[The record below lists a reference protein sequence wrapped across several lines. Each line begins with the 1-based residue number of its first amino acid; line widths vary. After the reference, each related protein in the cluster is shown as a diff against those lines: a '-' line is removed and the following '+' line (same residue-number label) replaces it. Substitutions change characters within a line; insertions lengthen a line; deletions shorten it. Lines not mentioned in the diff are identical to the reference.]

1 MGRNRSGARER
12 VDRVAV
18 SFRTRLFLALILAVL
33 LPLGALAYGV
43 RREMDRRLTAEYEE
57 RVGSMAE
64 VIEADLGRENG
75 NLGARLAALTSDLA
89 RNNRFRLAALQND
102 ASSRQYLL
110 DYAGAAMS
118 LSGLS
123 MLQIQDSA
131 GRILSSG
138 HFRNE
143 FDQFQPE
150 LPRLLASTPATMALV
165 RTRTPEGPL
174 VALAR
179 VDSFRVGGRRF
190 SVVGGV
196 GAEARLVDRSA
207 RAGDLSVALVYPGAQ
222 PEPSSEARV
231 LRQLQLPYL
240 DLLSGAVALDTAR
253 FVVTQSL
260 GTLEAL
266 RRSVDQWF
274 IVAIA
279 LTVAVALVLAAWLS
293 SRISRPLRELARKT
307 SEIDLDRLDQSF
319 DSEREDEIG
328 ALSRLLG
335 GMTER
340 IRNSSARL
348 REAERRAA
356 VGDLARQV
364 NHDIKNGLAPIRNV
378 LRHFAQV
385 ARQDPALLPAVFEE
399 RRGTLDS
406 SVEYLETLA
415 RNYARLSPTIERT
428 PCDVNAVVE
437 EVLRNTVVDGTVL
450 RTSLS
455 QRLPRALGDTLLLRR
470 ILENLL
476 GNAVDSLEGRSG
488 GAVTVTTE
496 PAGGD
501 GEPLTVRISVADT
514 GSGMTRKE
522 LDHAFDDFYTTKTE
536 GTGLGL
542 SIVRRL
548 ILDLNGTLRV
558 ETEPGTGTRFVVEL
572 PADPGGP
579 AAS

>member
-1 MGRNRSGARER
+1 M
-12 VDRVAV
+12 
-18 SFRTRLFLALILAVL
+18 SFRTRLFLGILAGVVI
-33 LPLGALAYGV
+33 PLGALAYGV
-43 RREMDRRLTAEYEE
+43 RQEMERRLTTEYEQ

-64 VIEADLGRENG
+64 VIETDLVRE
-75 NLGARLAALTSDLA
+75 GATVGSRLSALISDLS
-89 RNNRFRLAALQND
+89 RDNRFRLAALQGD
-102 ASSRQYLL
+102 AASRRYLL
-110 DYAGAAMS
+110 DYAGNAMW

-143 FDQFQPE
+143 FDQLQPQ
-150 LPRLLASTPATMALV
+150 LPALLATAPGTMMLV
-165 RTRTPEGPL
+165 RTRTPETPL
-174 VALAR
+174 LALAR

-196 GAEARLVDRSA
+196 AAEARLDRLVRDRDLAVD
-207 RAGDLSVALVYPGAQ
+207 LVYPGRERV
-222 PEPSSEARV
+222 PYSGARV
-231 LRQLQLPYL
+231 LREIPLPYL
-240 DLLSGAVALDTAR
+240 DLLSGTGVALDTAR

-266 RRSVDQWF
+266 QRSVDRWF
-274 IVAIA
+274 LLALG
-279 LTVAVALVLAAWLS
+279 LTVAAALVLAGWLS
-293 SRISRPLRELARKT
+293 SRISRPLRELAQKT
-307 SEIDLDRLDQSF
+307 SQIDLDRLDQSF
-319 DSEREDEIG
+319 DSERQDEIG

-378 LRHFAQV
+378 LRHFSQV

-437 EVLRNTVVDGTVL
+437 EVLRSTVADGTVL
-450 RTSLS
+450 HTSLT
-455 QRLPRALGDTLLLRR
+455 QRLPRAVGDTLMLRR
-470 ILENLL
+470 ILENLV
-476 GNAVDSLEGRSG
+476 GNAADSLGGRSG

-501 GEPLTVRISVADT
+501 GEPLRVRIIVADT

-522 LDHAFDDFYTTKTE
+522 LDHAFDDFYTTKE
-536 GTGLGL
+536 DGTGLGL

-548 ILDLNGTLRV
+548 VLDLNGTLRV

-572 PADPGGP
+572 PADQGGR
-579 AAS
+579 AAP

>member
-1 MGRNRSGARER
+1 MN
-12 VDRVAV
+12 
-18 SFRTRLFLALILAVL
+18 FRTRLFLGILVAVL
-33 LPLGALAYGV
+33 LPLGALAFGV
-43 RREMDRRLTAEYEE
+43 RREMERRLSAEYEG

-64 VIEADLGRENG
+64 VIAADLARESG
-75 NLGARLAALTSDLA
+75 AVAARLRALSDDLG
-89 RNNRFRLAALQND
+89 RNNRFRLAALQGD
-102 ASSRQYLL
+102 PSSRRYLL
-110 DYAGAAMS
+110 DYAGDAMKV
-118 LSGLS
+118 SGLA

-143 FDQFQPE
+143 FDQLQPE
-150 LPRLLASTPATMALV
+150 LPRLLSTARDSMTLV
-165 RTRTPEGPL
+165 RTRTPEVPL
-174 VALAR
+174 VVLAR

-190 SVVGGV
+190 SIVGGIE
-196 GAEARLVDRSA
+196 AESRLLDRLARGR
-207 RAGDLSVALVYPGAQ
+207 DLEVSLRYPGVE
-222 PEPSSEARV
+222 EPTAAGARV
-231 LRQLQLPYL
+231 VREIRLPYL
-240 DLLSGAVALDTAR
+240 DLLHGDSAALDTAR
-253 FVVTQSL
+253 FLVTQSL

-266 RRSVDQWF
+266 QRSVDRWF
-274 IVAIA
+274 LLAVG
-279 LTVAVALVLAAWLS
+279 LTVAAALALAGWLS
-293 SRISRPLRELARKT
+293 SRISRPLRELAQKT
-307 SEIDLDRLDQSF
+307 SQIDLDRLDQSF
-319 DSEREDEIG
+319 DSDRQDEIG

-340 IRNSSARL
+340 IRSSSARL

-378 LRHFAQV
+378 LRHFSQV

-399 RRGTLDS
+399 RKGTLES

-428 PCDVNAVVE
+428 PCDVNTVVE
-437 EVLRNTVVDGTVL
+437 EVLRNTVADGT
-450 RTSLS
+450 SLHVNLTP
-455 QRLPRALGDTLLLRR
+455 RLPRALGDPLMLRR
-470 ILENLL
+470 ILENLV
-476 GNAVDSLEGRSG
+476 GNAVDSLGGRAG

-501 GEPLTVRISVADT
+501 GGAVGVRIVVADT
-514 GSGMTRKE
+514 GSGMSRKE
-522 LDHAFDDFYTTKTE
+522 LDHAFDDFYTTKAE

-558 ETEPGTGTRFVVEL
+558 ETEPGSGTRFVVEL
-572 PADPGGP
+572 PADAGIR
-579 AAS
+579 AAP

>member
-1 MGRNRSGARER
+1 M
-12 VDRVAV
+12 
-18 SFRTRLFLALILAVL
+18 SFRTRLFLGILVAVL

-43 RREMDRRLTAEYEE
+43 RREMERRLTAEYEQ
-57 RVGSMAE
+57 RVGSMAG
-64 VIEADLGRENG
+64 VIE
-75 NLGARLAALTSDLA
+75 TDLA
-89 RNNRFRLAALQND
+89 REGTIVGSRLRALISDLSRDNRFRLAALQGEPG
-102 ASSRQYLL
+102 SRRYLL
-110 DYAGAAMS
+110 DYAGNAMG

-123 MLQIQDSA
+123 VLQIQDST

-143 FDQFQPE
+143 FDQVQPE
-150 LPRLLASTPATMALV
+150 LPALLATAPATLALV
-165 RTRTPEGPL
+165 RTRTPETPL
-174 VALAR
+174 LALAR

-190 SVVGGV
+190 TVVGGV
-196 GAEARLVDRSA
+196 AAEPRLDRLVREQ
-207 RAGDLSVALVYPGAQ
+207 DLSVDLVYPGRQ
-222 PEPSSEARV
+222 PVSSSGARV
-231 LRQLQLPYL
+231 LREIPLPYL
-240 DLLSGAVALDTAR
+240 DLLTGTGVALDTAR
-253 FVVTQSL
+253 VVVTQSL

-266 RRSVDQWF
+266 QRSVDRWF
-274 IVAIA
+274 
-279 LTVAVALVLAAWLS
+279 LVAVGLIVVAALMLAGWLS
-293 SRISRPLRELARKT
+293 SRISRPLRDLARKT

-319 DSEREDEIG
+319 ESERTDEIG

-340 IRNSSARL
+340 LRNSTARL

-378 LRHFAQV
+378 LRHFSQV

-399 RRGTLDS
+399 RKGTLDS

-415 RNYARLSPTIERT
+415 RNYARLSPTIERA
-428 PCDVNAVVE
+428 PCDVNALVE
-437 EVLRNTVVDGTVL
+437 EVLRNIAADGRVL
-450 RTSLS
+450 QTRLS
-455 QRLPRALGDTLLLRR
+455 PGLPNAVGDTLLLRR
-470 ILENLL
+470 ILENLV
-476 GNAVDSLEGRSG
+476 GNAVDSLGGRSAG
-488 GAVTVTTE
+488 TVTVTTE
-496 PAGGD
+496 PASGD
-501 GEPLTVRISVADT
+501 RGPAGVRIIVADT

-522 LDHAFDDFYTTKTE
+522 LDQAFDDFYSTKPN

-572 PADPGGP
+572 PAEQGGP
-579 AAS
+579 AT

>member
-1 MGRNRSGARER
+1 M
-12 VDRVAV
+12 
-18 SFRTRLFLALILAVL
+18 SFRTRLFLGLLIAVL
-33 LPLGALAYGV
+33 LPLGALSYGV
-43 RREMDRRLTAEYEE
+43 RQEMERRLTTEYEQ

-64 VIEADLGRENG
+64 VIETDLVRE
-75 NLGARLAALTSDLA
+75 GATVGSRLSALISDLS
-89 RNNRFRLAALQND
+89 RDNRFRLAALQDD
-102 ASSRQYLL
+102 AASRRYLL
-110 DYAGAAMS
+110 DYAGSAMR

-123 MLQIQDSA
+123 MLQIQDST

-143 FDQFQPE
+143 FDQLQPQ
-150 LPRLLASTPATMALV
+150 LPALLATAPGSMTLV
-165 RTRTPEGPL
+165 RTRTPETPL
-174 VALAR
+174 LALAR

-196 GAEARLVDRSA
+196 AAEARLLDRLVRDRDLAVD
-207 RAGDLSVALVYPGAQ
+207 LVYPGR
-222 PEPSSEARV
+222 EPVSSSGARV
-231 LRQLQLPYL
+231 LREIPLPYL
-240 DLLSGAVALDTAR
+240 DLLSGTGVDLDTAR
-253 FVVTQSL
+253 FLVTQSL

-266 RRSVDQWF
+266 QRSVDRWF
-274 IVAIA
+274 LLAVG
-279 LTVAVALVLAAWLS
+279 LTVAAALALAGWLS

-307 SEIDLDRLDQSF
+307 SQIDLDRLDQSF
-319 DSEREDEIG
+319 DSERQDEIG

-340 IRNSSARL
+340 LRNSSTRL

-378 LRHFAQV
+378 LRHFSQV
-385 ARQDPALLPAVFEE
+385 ARQDPALLPTVYEE
-399 RRGTLDS
+399 RKGTLDS

-415 RNYARLSPTIERT
+415 QNYARLSPTIERT
-428 PCDVNAVVE
+428 PCDVNTVVE
-437 EVLRNTVVDGTVL
+437 EVLRNTVADGTAL
-450 RTSLS
+450 HTSLT
-455 QRLPRALGDTLLLRR
+455 QRLPRALGDPLMLRR
-470 ILENLL
+470 ILENLV
-476 GNAVDSLEGRSG
+476 GNAVDSLGGRSG
-488 GAVTVTTE
+488 GTVTVTTE

-501 GEPLTVRISVADT
+501 AEPPRVRISVADT

-522 LDHAFDDFYTTKTE
+522 LDHAFD
-536 GTGLGL
+536 TGFGL

-572 PADPGGP
+572 PADSGVR
-579 AAS
+579 AAP

>member
-1 MGRNRSGARER
+1 M
-12 VDRVAV
+12 
-18 SFRTRLFLALILAVL
+18 SFRTRLFLGILVAVL

-43 RREMDRRLTAEYEE
+43 RREMERRLTAEYEG
-57 RVGSMAE
+57 RVGSMVE
-64 VIEADLGRENG
+64 VIEADLATENAT
-75 NLGARLAALTSDLA
+75 LGSRLAALTADLA

-110 DYAGAAMS
+110 DYAGGAMS

-190 SVVGGV
+190 SVVGGI

-207 RAGDLSVALVYPGAQ
+207 RTGDLSVALVYPGAQ
-222 PEPSSEARV
+222 PEPPSGARV
-231 LRQLQLPYL
+231 LRQLELPYL
-240 DLLSGAVALDTAR
+240 DLLSGAGVALDTAR

-319 DSEREDEIG
+319 DSERQDEIG
-328 ALSRLLG
+328 VLSRLLG

-378 LRHFAQV
+378 LRHFSQV
-385 ARQDPALLPAVFEE
+385 ARQDPGLLPAVFEE

-415 RNYARLSPTIERT
+415 RNYARLSPTIERA

-437 EVLRNTVVDGTVL
+437 EVLRNTVVDGTAL

-455 QRLPRALGDTLLLRR
+455 QRLPRALGDTLMLRR
-470 ILENLL
+470 ILENLV

-488 GAVTVTTE
+488 GAVTITTE

-501 GEPLTVRISVADT
+501 GEPLTVRISVGDT

-558 ETEPGTGTRFVVEL
+558 ETEPGAGTRFVVEL

-579 AAS
+579 LAS

>member
-1 MGRNRSGARER
+1 MSFRSR
-12 VDRVAV
+12 VFLGILVAV
-18 SFRTRLFLALILAVL
+18 LF
-33 LPLGALAYGV
+33 PLGALAYGV
-43 RREMDRRLTAEYEE
+43 RREMERRLTAEYEG
-57 RVGSMAE
+57 RVASMAG
-64 VIEADLGRENG
+64 VIAADLARESGTVAARLRALSADLG
-75 NLGARLAALTSDLA
+75 
-89 RNNRFRLAALQND
+89 RNNRFRLAALQGD
-102 ASSRQYLL
+102 ASSRRYLL
-110 DYAGAAMS
+110 DYAGDAMS
-118 LSGLS
+118 VSGLS
-123 MLQIQDSA
+123 MLQIQDGG

-143 FDQFQPE
+143 FDQMQPE
-150 LPRLLASTPATMALV
+150 LPRLLSATTDSLTLV
-165 RTRTPEGPL
+165 RTRTPENPL
-174 VALAR
+174 VVLAR
-179 VDSFRVGGRRF
+179 VDSFRVGGKPF
-190 SVVGGV
+190 SVVGGIE
-196 GAEARLVDRSA
+196 AESRLLGRLARDRDLEVHLA
-207 RAGDLSVALVYPGAQ
+207 YPQMAEPTVAG
-222 PEPSSEARV
+222 ARV
-231 LRQLQLPYL
+231 VREIRLPYL
-240 DLLSGAVALDTAR
+240 DLLRGSGVALDTAR

-266 RRSVDQWF
+266 RRSVDRWF
-274 IVAIA
+274 LLATA
-279 LTVAVALVLAAWLS
+279 LTIAVALGLAAWLAS
-293 SRISRPLRELARKT
+293 LISRPLRELARKT

-319 DSEREDEIG
+319 DSERQDEIG

-378 LRHFAQV
+378 LRHFSQV

-415 RNYARLSPTIERT
+415 RNYARLSPTVERT
-428 PCDVNAVVE
+428 PCDVNTVVE
-437 EVLRNTVVDGTVL
+437 EVLRNMTADGRVL
-450 RTSLS
+450 HTSLG
-455 QRLPRALGDTLLLRR
+455 QRLPLAVGDVLMLRR
-470 ILENLL
+470 ILENLV

-496 PAGGD
+496 SAGGD
-501 GEPLTVRISVADT
+501 GEALTVRITVADT
-514 GSGMTRKE
+514 GAGMTRKE
-522 LDHAFDDFYTTKTE
+522 LDHAFDDFYTTKTD

-558 ETEPGTGTRFVVEL
+558 ETEPGAGTRFVVDL
-572 PADPGGP
+572 PAEPGGH